1 MKPTFKSFST
11 TISFGDWAAALPRWL
26 LRSRTPFAAYLAM
39 TFRSPAS
46 RCGLAPATATFPLPC
61 PRLGLFGRCAH
72 GLPHA
77 QKQRLYLHRVVH
89 IVVAALNF
97 VHDCGRW
104 APRHL
109 LWREPNASQK
119 ACFGRVRS
127 FVVACFSRK
136 EEFPLPPGRSGPD
149 LVARLLELE
158 TFAGAFG
165 LVGSSCTSDL
175 LANFGPVPGVPPSA
189 ELPQLQPYRSLDVS
203 RLRLHGTGS
212 WHIAP
217 FLEGS
222 LWLPF
227 QEPNI
232 LRHGL
237 PLGTE
242 DLPDFEKEDAEEHLK
257 LALLWDARGL
267 LQLAPPLPAGEAFQ
281 RSCRIFNSYKSPEAD
296 RQIGDRRPANKAEL
310 HLPGPS
316 QFLPQGN
323 LLTAYRLPRRK
334 AQLTAYVS
342 DRRDFYHQVAVS
354 RARADCNRLPF
365 AYPAGSFKGTSA
377 LADLGLASP
386 PVRGHGPPRPG
397 LLVPQT
403 YVPAFRSLLQGDHL
417 GVEFALEGHS
427 QLLAAHHALLPAAR
441 VQGSAMLPLGPTWQA
456 LVIDDLVAAPLGR
469 RVALAVLSLRAARL
483 PITSPRLLSRLSGAW
498 VSCAMFRRCSMCIFH
513 RVFGPESRAAPG
525 SPPHEPVPQ
534 PRKLAQEFCLASAL
548 LPLFASN
555 IAVHQHSR
563 AFATDASLALGAFCE
578 TEVGEEL
585 AHSLWLNGDRKGAYS
600 RLSVGA
606 EDVWGPP
613 AGVEAVPPSLP
624 FVLDLLEIGH
634 PLGPVSAKA
643 VDRGLRV
650 GPPIHCTRSPHYAIE
665 DPDFFAWLY
674 AVLKEGRVL
683 ALVLHPPVGPLSVCC
698 GPPGSKLKSTRGKLA
713 KTLGARCLLFFRCP
727 FCVPCPASRARCLKP
742 TPLACLED
750 HCSGN
755 ERLDTPGLPVRFW
768 EQPGKNRAFAGDQF
782 AAHRFQR
789 ECCCSVAPT
798 EAECDFFGHLPLGLV
813 EAAAD
818 SFAAAGREQ
827 ARGQEKPKPALESV
841 LANDLLAAG
850 AWRVRRVLKWKGAHH
865 INVLELSSL
874 AVLLR
879 ELALEAPDS
888 RISILLD
895 SAVAKA
901 AAAKGRSTS
910 FALAPGLARAC
921 ALQLAYGLYMSLG
934 FAPTRLNIADD
945 PTRFTELRPRAQ
957 ISLCKALP
965 TWALHG
971 LGARRFSRPL
981 ASWSRLFLIVLC
993 AWGPPS
999 YLVLSAL
1006 GGAAEPSPTGGCPA
1020 RLRLHTWFPRRR
1032 TWSFSFSR
1040 QCRSPLRPTKLF
1052 CRERSWS
1059 RLVFFLLAARPL
1071 VGSSTFA
1078 YTTALLRLPPYLQ
1091 PTLDFLPRPFLDF
1104 PV

>member
-1 MKPTFKSFST
+1 
-11 TISFGDWAAALPRWL
+11 
-26 LRSRTPFAAYLAM
+26 M

-267 LQLAPPLPAGEAFQ
+267 LQLVPPLPAGEAFQ

-310 HLPGPS
+310 HLS
-316 QFLPQGN
+316 
-323 LLTAYRLPRRK
+323 
-334 AQLTAYVS
+334 
-342 DRRDFYHQVAVS
+342 VAVS

-365 AYPAGSFKGTSA
+365 AYPVEGSPAKDVLGSTLFQA
-377 LADLGLASP
+377 AHYLAKAAVSPLRRLGLLC
-386 PVRGHGPPRPG
+386 H
-397 LLVPQT
+397 VPT
-403 YVPAFRSLLQGDHL
+403 
-417 GVEFALEGHS
+417 
-427 QLLAAHHALLPAAR
+427 
-441 VQGSAMLPLGPTWQA
+441 
-456 LVIDDLVAAPLGR
+456 
-469 RVALAVLSLRAARL
+469 
-483 PITSPRLLSRLSGAW
+483 
-498 VSCAMFRRCSMCIFH
+498 
-513 RVFGPESRAAPG
+513 VFN
-525 SPPHEPVPQ
+525 V
-534 PRKLAQEFCLASAL
+534 KLAQEFCLASAL

-585 AHSLWLNGDRKGAYS
+585 AHSLWLNGDR
-600 RLSVGA
+600 
-606 EDVWGPP
+606 
-613 AGVEAVPPSLP
+613 
-624 FVLDLLEIGH
+624 
-634 PLGPVSAKA
+634 
-643 VDRGLRV
+643 
-650 GPPIHCTRSPHYAIE
+650 SPHYAIE

-683 ALVLHPPVGPLSVCC
+683 ALVLHPPVGPVSVCC
-698 GPPGSKLKSTRGKLA
+698 GP
-713 KTLGARCLLFFRCP
+713 
-727 FCVPCPASRARCLKP
+727 
-742 TPLACLED
+742 
-750 HCSGN
+750 
-755 ERLDTPGLPVRFW
+755 
-768 EQPGKNRAFAGDQF
+768 
-782 AAHRFQR
+782 
-789 ECCCSVAPT
+789 

-921 ALQLAYGLYMSLG
+921 ALQLAYGLYMS
-934 FAPTRLNIADD
+934 
-945 PTRFTELRPRAQ
+945 
-957 ISLCKALP
+957 
-965 TWALHG
+965 
-971 LGARRFSRPL
+971 
-981 ASWSRLFLIVLC
+981 
-993 AWGPPS
+993 
-999 YLVLSAL
+999 
-1006 GGAAEPSPTGGCPA
+1006 
-1020 RLRLHTWFPRRR
+1020 
-1032 TWSFSFSR
+1032 
-1040 QCRSPLRPTKLF
+1040 PLRPTKLF